1 MRNFNKP
8 EKLTDKDKAL
18 LRYVENVK
26 NDDPATM
33 QMIRD
38 YNPNEK
44 KNKRSPDVYEISEEL
59 NKFRAKNDK
68 LPTYNSNEPKYN
80 SALGKFELNGKSGP
94 LSDFVK
100 PGEKLPRVDFGL
112 GKPQLFQDTLKNVQR
127 RGKRASKM
135 NDIDLIFS
143 AADPKEKME
152 MRKNYKSYDFTKR
165 KFKADIVKE
174 EILKT
179 PITKPAPAPLKPVEV
194 PRIDVGELIK
204 RRADDRAAREKAN
217 IIREFGDKGLGLLR
231 LKFEGLDD

>member
-18 LRYVENVK
+18 LRYVDNVK
-26 NDDPATM
+26 KNDPATM
-33 QMIRD
+33 KMIAE
-38 YNPNEK
+38 YNPNE
-44 KNKRSPDVYEISEEL
+44 PV
-59 NKFRAKNDK
+59 
-68 LPTYNSNEPKYN
+68 YNSVI
-80 SALGKFELNGKSGP
+80 GKFEMNGKSGP

-100 PGEKLPRVDFGL
+100 PGDKLPRVDFGL

-127 RGKRASKM
+127 RGKRANKM

>member
-18 LRYVENVK
+18 LRYVDNVK

-38 YNPNEK
+38 YNPYEK
-44 KNKRSPDVYEISEEL
+44 KNKQSPDVYEISEEL

-100 PGEKLPRVDFGL
+100 PNGKMPNVDFGL

-152 MRKNYKSYDFTKR
+152 MRKNYKTYDFTKR
-165 KFKADIVKE
+165 KFKSDIAKE

-179 PITKPAPAPLKPVEV
+179 PITKPIPAPLKPVEV

-204 RRADDRAAREKAN
+204 QRADVRAAREKAN

>member
-18 LRYVENVK
+18 LRYVDNVK

-38 YNPNEK
+38 YNPYEK
-44 KNKRSPDVYEISEEL
+44 KNKQSPDVYEISEEL

-112 GKPQLFQDTLKNVQR
+112 DKPQLFQDTLKNVQR
-127 RGKRASKM
+127 KGKRANKM

-143 AADPKEKME
+143 AADPKEKWKCERIISHMILLKE
-152 MRKNYKSYDFTKR
+152 NSKLILLKR
-165 KFKADIVKE
+165 NI
-174 EILKT
+174 KT
-179 PITKPAPAPLKPVEV
+179 PITKPAPAPL
-194 PRIDVGELIK
+194 
-204 RRADDRAAREKAN
+204 N
-217 IIREFGDKGLGLLR
+217 LLSTR
-231 LKFEGLDD
+231 